1 MPQKF
6 DFPTGKSVP
15 SLNFTP
21 KTAYMVLGAIAV
33 LWVLSGIY
41 KVGPDEQGVVLR
53 FGKLSEVTGAGAHY
67 HLPNPI
73 EEVFKRSVTQVYSTQ
88 IGFRIRD
95 PGPPARYSDVPKE
108 SLMLTGD
115 ENIIDVELVV
125 QYRVSDV
132 VEALFNV
139 EDLGVFDNKRGSL
152 GLVHDASEAVL
163 RQVIGQHSLDEAIT
177 EGKQAIQDEI
187 KVHLQS
193 LFSNTYHCGLTVR
206 DVLLQQVVPPAEV
219 AAAFKDVISAKED
232 RERLENQ
239 ARGYHNDAIPKARGE
254 AEKTTKAAEGYK
266 IGRVRSARGD
276 ADRFKA
282 VYAEYKK
289 APDVTER
296 RLYIETMEK
305 ILPNLQKYVVD
316 TNGGGGLLN
325 ILNLGQ
331 EGLK

>member
-6 DFPTGKSVP
+6 EFPTGKPVP

-21 KTAYMVLGAIAV
+21 RTAYLVLAAIAA
-33 LWVLSGIY
+33 LWVLSGVY
-41 KVGPDEQGVVLR
+41 KIGPDEQGVVLR
-53 FGKLSEVTGAGAHY
+53 FGKLEEVAEPGLHY

-73 EEVFKRSVTQVYSTQ
+73 EELYKRSVTQVYSTQ

-125 QYRVSDV
+125 QYRVSNIVD
-132 VEALFNV
+132 ALFNV
-139 EDLGVFDNKRGSL
+139 EGLGVFENRRGSG

-163 RQVIGQHSLDEAIT
+163 RQVIGKHTLDEALT
-177 EGKQAIQDEI
+177 EGKQVIQDEI
-187 KVHLQS
+187 KLQLQS
-193 LFSNTYHCGLTVR
+193 LFTDTYRCGLTVR
-206 DVLLQQVVPPAEV
+206 DVLLQQVVPPSEV

-232 RERLENQ
+232 RERLVNE
-239 ARGYHNDAIPKARGE
+239 ARGYQNDVIPKARGE
-254 AEKTTKAAEGYK
+254 AEKRTKAAEGYR
-266 IGRVRSARGD
+266 IDRVRTSRGD
-276 ADRFKA
+276 ADRFTA

-289 APDVTER
+289 APNVTER

-305 ILPNLQKYVVD
+305 ILPDLQKYIVD
-316 TNGGGGLLN
+316 TGEGGGLLN
-325 ILNLGQ
+325 ILNLSR